1 MATKK
6 VNIYPQ
12 GRPITALRQMIR
24 NNIFGADLTLEQ
36 IKSILVQNGR
46 VDEILKDGSTV
57 TLTLENYDDM
67 DLYKAIREKEE
78 QEEAARKQAA
88 IERKKLDAKIKEADR
103 ARQAAVNNINNIK
116 VANIEADAAKK
127 AADAKRKE
135 EEAKKVAEAKK
146 LEESK
151 KDAAKHASAK
161 IEANSKK

>member
-127 AADAKRKE
+127 AAEAKRKE
-135 EEAKKVAEAKK
+135 EEAKKAAEAKK

>member
-88 IERKKLDAKIKEADR
+88 IERKKLEAKIKEADR

-135 EEAKKVAEAKK
+135 EEAKKAAEAKK

>member
-88 IERKKLDAKIKEADR
+88 IERKKLEAKIKEADR

-127 AADAKRKE
+127 AAEAKRKE
-135 EEAKKVAEAKK
+135 EEAKKAAEAKK

>member
-24 NNIFGADLTLEQ
+24 NNIFGADLTIEQ

-88 IERKKLDAKIKEADR
+88 IERKKLEAKIKEADR

-127 AADAKRKE
+127 AAEAKRKE
-135 EEAKKVAEAKK
+135 EEAKKAAEAKK

>member
-127 AADAKRKE
+127 AAEAKRKE

>member
-57 TLTLENYDDM
+57 TLTLENYDDR

-127 AADAKRKE
+127 AAEAKRKE